1 MAPHPPTPT
10 PPCCRV
16 EEACSHWCLQRESCP
31 QPLPFLAGVPAQKWW
46 WGGVVG
52 SLESPTPRV
61 VAEISRWDVCSF
73 PQEEG

>member
-1 MAPHPPTPT
+1 MRFSWTAPHTPTPT

-46 WGGVVG
+46 GGVG
-52 SLESPTPRV
+52 SGEFGEPHSQSSGRNQQMGCL
-61 VAEISRWDVCSF
+61 
-73 PQEEG
+73 